1 MKNIYPAF
9 LVFCLLLAACSAS
22 KKATN
27 DNAQPAPVVT
37 PPPAPIPVPVQQ
49 SRPVKEQVDTIL
61 LALKTKYAACLS
73 TIPDSIRNVKL
84 YSFIDRWLN
93 TPYKW
98 GGMDEQGIDCSAFI
112 QRLFNDVYDIK
123 IPRTSFEQLL
133 AKYVEVYSSPKYL
146 AEGDIIFFRTLKDKI
161 VSHVGIYLQNG
172 MFVNSSSSKGV
183 SIASLQLPYWKTK
196 YVACGRI
203 NVAVA
208 RK

>member
-1 MKNIYPAF
+1 MKNKCPAF
-9 LVFCLLLAACSAS
+9 ILICLLFAACSAS
-22 KKATN
+22 KKATKEN
-27 DNAQPAPVVT
+27 VEPAPVVA
-37 PPPAPIPVPVQQ
+37 PQPAPVPVQQ
-49 SRPVKEQVDTIL
+49 PRPVREQVDTII
-61 LALKTKYAACLS
+61 LALKTKYASCLS
-73 TIPDSIRNVKL
+73 TKPDSIRNIKL

-98 GGMDEQGIDCSAFI
+98 GGMDEKGIDCSAFI

-133 AKYVEVYSSPKYL
+133 AKYVEVYASPKYL
-146 AEGDIIFFRTLKDKI
+146 AEGDIIFFRTMQDKV

-183 SIASLQLPYWKTK
+183 SIASLQTPYWKTK

-203 NVAVA
+203 NVAIA